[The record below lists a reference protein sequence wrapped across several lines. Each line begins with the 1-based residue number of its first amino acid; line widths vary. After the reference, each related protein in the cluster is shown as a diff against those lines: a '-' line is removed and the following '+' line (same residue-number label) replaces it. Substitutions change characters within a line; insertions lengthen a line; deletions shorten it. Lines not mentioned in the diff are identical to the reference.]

1 MKILDRLI
9 IRKCDD
15 AFAGGDWPG
24 VIRLLADN
32 AFLARNPRFLAMK
45 IRAAREAGAD
55 GVAEQVAR
63 LAAKASMPIGRR
75 YAVVRELVVCERGAD
90 AWEVL
95 SADPSVLNDPGF
107 PKQAARVLRY
117 AEDGGLRKQ
126 IKTAMREATK
136 GGADIKPEPSGI
148 LFPKG
153 EGPLSA
159 RGLGSIQIA
168 ANPQVPERHIYRL
181 HHEKDA
187 IRARLSNPSEPS
199 VVEYRDVFVDRYGQI
214 WREDGAVIASKGKP
228 IAFGRP
234 PGATVHEGVLA
245 ASVTRGIYHWVVD
258 RLPLFAWLY
267 QPHVSMPAILLSD
280 RAPAFEK
287 MSLALAGIDT
297 RAVLDVGDSVFVER
311 LLIAR
316 VGFEGLRDWGRIAPV
331 FDRIAENSADLAEAH
346 DVELPSHIY
355 ISRRDA
361 TRRRLINE
369 TEVEIAL
376 EKRGYR
382 SVLMGD
388 LPLWHQFAI
397 ASNARSIVAPH
408 GAGLAHLMLAA
419 PDASVTEIMPIMD
432 GTYALRF
439 NYARLSMVLGLDY
452 RCWLEPQAA
461 NSDEWRVDVPAF
473 EAFFDQAME
482 LQ

>member
-9 IRKCDD
+9 IRQCDD
-15 AFAGGDWPG
+15 AFARGDWLG
-24 VIRLLADN
+24 IIRMLSDDG
-32 AFLARNPRFLAMK
+32 FLARNPRFLAMK
-45 IRAAREAGAD
+45 IRAAREAGLD
-55 GVAEQVAR
+55 GIAEHVAQI
-63 LAAKASMPIGRR
+63 AAKSGMPIGRR
-75 YAVVRELVVCERGAD
+75 YAVVRELIVCERGAD

-95 SADPSVLNDPGF
+95 SADTSVLGDPGF

-117 AEDGGLRKQ
+117 ANDGALRKK
-126 IKTAMREATK
+126 IKMAVRDATK

-148 LFPKG
+148 LFPSG
-153 EGPLSA
+153 DGLLAA
-159 RGLGSIQIA
+159 RGLGNVQIA
-168 ANPQVPERHIYRL
+168 ANPQVAERHIDRL
-181 HHEKDA
+181 HYEKDA
-187 IRARLSNPSEPS
+187 IRARLSKPSEPT
-199 VVEYRDVFVDRYGQI
+199 VLEYRDVFVDRYGQI

-234 PGATVHEGVLA
+234 PGATVHEGFLA
-245 ASVTRGIYHWVVD
+245 ASATRGIYHWVVD

-267 QPHVSMPAILLSD
+267 QPHVSTPAILLSD
-280 RAPAFEK
+280 QAPAFEK

-297 RAVLDVGDSVFVER
+297 RAVLDVGDSVFVKR

-316 VGFEGLRDWGRIAPV
+316 VGFEGLVDWGRIAPV
-331 FDRIAENSADLAEAH
+331 FDRIKESSADLADAH
-346 DVELPSHIY
+346 DVHLPERIY

-361 TRRRLINE
+361 TRRRLVNE
-369 TEVEIAL
+369 AEIEIAL

-382 SVLMGD
+382 TVLMGE

-419 PDASVTEIMPIMD
+419 RDATVTEIMPIMD

-461 NSDEWRVDVPAF
+461 NSDEWRVDVPSF